1 MPISMQLE
9 RTMNNPIQG
18 AVLMTLFC
26 FVLSG
31 CAIGSKSTDLEYVPA
46 KPDETRLLKSI
57 GYVFHDEAAYA
68 TRNRK
73 YIESEKRS
81 WIVALSSFTDLD
93 NIFTMADGKPTR
105 IMKSTLAP
113 AKTLPAEPTLADLA
127 NDYSVPKDNPKDLT
141 PDNPAAGVNTF
152 PEFAKTHPIVDV
164 YIKAAPVKEDLTLQD
179 AFYGPPIFISFFS
192 FGIIPAY
199 YPLPYTASFTLS
211 MPDEKHAVPAHWD
224 YSYLRQEYYWFP
236 LLIPMDGYLAT
247 FSSVDE
253 IDRWKVEE
261 KRRLVLM
268 FLQDAKPLLQ
278 QH

>member
-1 MPISMQLE
+1 MI
-9 RTMNNPIQG
+9 NPIQG
-18 AVLMTLFC
+18 AALSTLFC

-31 CAIGSKSTDLEYVPA
+31 CAIGSKSTDLEDIPA

-57 GYVFHDEAAYA
+57 GYVFHDEAY
-68 TRNRK
+68 TIRNKK

-81 WIVALSSFTDLD
+81 WIIALTSFTDLD
-93 NIFTMADGKPTR
+93 NIFTMADGKPTS
-105 IMKSTLAP
+105 IKSTLAP
-113 AKTLPAEPTLADLA
+113 AKTLPVETTLADLA
-127 NDYSVPKDNPKDLT
+127 NDYSVPKDNPKGVTQDK
-141 PDNPAAGVNTF
+141 PATGVNTF

-164 YIKAAPVKEDLTLQD
+164 YIKAAPAKEDLTLED
-179 AFYGPPIFISFFS
+179 ALYGPPIFISFFS
-192 FGIIPAY
+192 FGIVPAY

-211 MPDEKHAVPAHWD
+211 MPDQKHAVPAHWD

-261 KRRLVLM
+261 KRRLILM
-268 FLQDAKPLLQ
+268 FLHDAKPLLQ
-278 QH
+278 QD